1 MLKYYVKCIIQE
13 KDEFVIYTQIHYLQ
27 LGHNSPHQSVMVQLQ
42 QEFCEH
48 MVEQDRQV
56 CTEH

>member
-1 MLKYYVKCIIQE
+1 MCIR
-13 KDEFVIYTQIHYLQ
+13 FVIYTQIHYLQ

-48 MVEQDRQV
+48 MGEQDRQV